1 VAAVAAVW
9 LPSTR
14 SDRMTS
20 AAPITLMNRYALPPP
35 PMFIYLGYM
44 LSESGIASDLYDL
57 FHVST
62 GPLPGGLAVGTIFLM
77 IIISALNGLSVAGM
91 AIGTSIALPELLE
104 RKYDKRMVTGVI
116 QGGSTLGIMIP
127 PSVVL
132 ILFGVIARVPVG
144 QLWAAGVLPGILL
157 GFLMMAYIVI
167 RCWLN

>member
-1 VAAVAAVW
+1 
-9 LPSTR
+9 
-14 SDRMTS
+14 
-20 AAPITLMNRYALPPP
+20 
-35 PMFIYLGYM
+35 
-44 LSESGIASDLYDL
+44 
-57 FHVST
+57 
-62 GPLPGGLAVGTIFLM
+62 
-77 IIISALNGLSVAGM
+77 IISALNGLSVAGM

-167 RCWLN
+167 RCWLNPELGPPLPREERASISLWDK